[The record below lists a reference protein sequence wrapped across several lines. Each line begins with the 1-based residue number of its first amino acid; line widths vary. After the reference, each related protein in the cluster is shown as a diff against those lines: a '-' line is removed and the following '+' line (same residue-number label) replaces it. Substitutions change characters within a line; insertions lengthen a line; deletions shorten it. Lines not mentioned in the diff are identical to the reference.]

1 MIGIW
6 ANVGAVVVGTAIGCF
21 FKQFLQE
28 KYIETLWIALGF
40 AALGV
45 GLQSVISNMPK
56 SNYPVLFIISL
67 AVGIP
72 LGTYWQLDDRSNHW
86 LSTRFSSKL
95 GEGVATASFLDCIGA
110 LGILG
115 PVVAATNGNQTMLY
129 TNAMLTLVCGIIFGT
144 GFGWGMFLETPIV
157 LVWFGGIYLIAKFLS
172 ASFFSNAFV
181 VEESIVGGFLIA
193 ASGFSLLKI
202 KEFKTLDMLPSL
214 LGPLV
219 FFLFKNI
226 F

>member
-110 LGILG
+110 LG
-115 PVVAATNGNQTMLY
+115 
-129 TNAMLTLVCGIIFGT
+129 
-144 GFGWGMFLETPIV
+144 
-157 LVWFGGIYLIAKFLS
+157 S
-172 ASFFSNAFV
+172 
-181 VEESIVGGFLIA
+181 
-193 ASGFSLLKI
+193 
-202 KEFKTLDMLPSL
+202 
-214 LGPLV
+214 
-219 FFLFKNI
+219 
-226 F
+226 

>member
-21 FKQFLQE
+21 FKQFLQK

-72 LGTYWQLDDRSNHW
+72 LGTYWQLDDRSNQWQSDDALYQRHADAGLRHYFWDRLW
-86 LSTRFSSKL
+86 LGDAFRNADRFS
-95 GEGVATASFLDCIGA
+95 
-110 LGILG
+110 
-115 PVVAATNGNQTMLY
+115 
-129 TNAMLTLVCGIIFGT
+129 
-144 GFGWGMFLETPIV
+144 
-157 LVWFGGIYLIAKFLS
+157 LVWRHLFNRQVS
-172 ASFFSNAFV
+172 V
-181 VEESIVGGFLIA
+181 RQ
-193 ASGFSLLKI
+193 
-202 KEFKTLDMLPSL
+202 
-214 LGPLV
+214 
-219 FFLFKNI
+219 FLFQCLRG
-226 F
+226 

>member
-115 PVVAATNGNQTMLY
+115 PVDALYQRHADAGLRHYFWDRLWLGDAFGN
-129 TNAMLTLVCGIIFGT
+129 ADRFS
-144 GFGWGMFLETPIV
+144 
-157 LVWFGGIYLIAKFLS
+157 LVWRHLFNRQVS
-172 ASFFSNAFV
+172 V
-181 VEESIVGGFLIA
+181 RQ
-193 ASGFSLLKI
+193 
-202 KEFKTLDMLPSL
+202 
-214 LGPLV
+214 
-219 FFLFKNI
+219 FLFQCLRG
-226 F
+226 